1 VHGGA
6 RSLITPDGGD
16 TKPTK
21 LTTATKSL
29 EFFVLSVGLVAFVSR
44 PSAVEGPDDRELTR

>member
-44 PSAVEGPDDRELTR
+44 PSAVEGPGDQID